1 MGLKGPS
8 PMQLAEGVLAGNRRA
23 IGRALTLLEG
33 RKAEQRR
40 AANELLACLRPG
52 RAGLRVGIS
61 GVPGA
66 GKSTFIEALG
76 LHLLDQGQ
84 RVAVLAVDP
93 SSLIS
98 GGSILGDKL
107 RMPVLATRPD
117 AFIRASPSAGVHGG
131 VAAHTR
137 ECSFLLQAAGF
148 DVVLIET
155 VGVGQS
161 EVAAAT
167 MTDCFLVLMLP
178 NAGDEI
184 QGLKRGI
191 LEWADVLVVN
201 KADRLDDPAV
211 QQAQQAL
218 SAATRLARPRFPGHY
233 PAVLAAS
240 GLSGRGVAEVWQ
252 AALAHL
258 EFLRQSGHLE
268 SLRRDQDR
276 RWFRDLWREQLDLLL
291 QETPA
296 YQAAM
301 ENAFSPWQSG
311 QDLGPKVQQ
320 ALTLVVAQTPQSSSN

>member
-1 MGLKGPS
+1 MGLKGPT
-8 PMQLAEGVLAGNRRA
+8 PAQLAEGVLAGNRRA

-40 AANELLACLRPG
+40 AANLLLSCLRPG
-52 RAGLRVGIS
+52 RTGLRVGIS

-66 GKSTFIEALG
+66 GKSTFIERLG
-76 LHLLDQGQ
+76 LHLLEQGQ

-107 RMPVLATRPD
+107 RMPQLATHPD
-117 AFIRASPSAGVHGG
+117 AFIRSSPNSGAHGG

-137 ECSFLLQAAGF
+137 ECSFLLQAAGY

-161 EVAAAT
+161 EVTAAT

-201 KADRLDDPAV
+201 KADQPADPVV
-211 QQAQQAL
+211 QLAMQAL
-218 SAATRLARPRFPGHY
+218 SAATRLARPRFPGHT
-233 PAVLAAS
+233 PAVLSAS

-252 AALAHL
+252 AVLSHL
-258 EFLRQSGHLE
+258 EFLRRSGQLE
-268 SLRRDQDR
+268 DLRRDQER
-276 RWFRDLWREQLDLLL
+276 RWFRDLWREQLELLL
-291 QETPA
+291 QENQA

-301 ENAFSPWQSG
+301 ENAFSPWQAG
-311 QDLGPKVQQ
+311 QELEAKVQE
-320 ALTLVVAQTPQSSSN
+320 ALALVVGQTPQSASN